1 MKSVRNA
8 FKLTLIVVFS
18 LVIGISLGFG
28 LLQMVNAAEL
38 PQDQTLETVDLT
50 KEPLLAHERD
60 AKADVLTWLRD
71 VKALKSNF
79 VQIGPD
85 GRTTSGTMYLER
97 PGKIRF
103 EYEGNNEILIVADGK
118 TLNLIDYE
126 VDQVT
131 SWPVKDT
138 PLALLLQSDV
148 DLEDHILVSEPAAGP
163 LAGTIAV
170 SAEDPKRPEY
180 GTVTFLFSRVD
191 QDEIELKAWRV
202 MDAQGL
208 TTTVTLAEAELNIDV
223 DDKVFTFKDPRKS
236 PVQRPRRAG

>member
-18 LVIGISLGFG
+18 LIIGISLGFG
-28 LLQMVNAAEL
+28 LLQMVNAAEFT
-38 PQDQTLETVDLT
+38 QDETLETVDLT

-60 AKADVLTWLRD
+60 ARADVLTWLRD
-71 VKALKSNF
+71 VKALKSDF

-85 GRTTSGTMYLER
+85 GRATSGTMYLER

-103 EYEGNNEILIVADGK
+103 EYEGDSEILIVADGK

-138 PLALLLQSDV
+138 PLALLLQSDA
-148 DLEDHILVSEPAAGP
+148 DLADHILVSEPAVGP

-180 GTVTFLFSRVD
+180 GTVTFLFSRIA
-191 QDEIELKAWRV
+191 QGEIALKAWRV

-236 PVQRPRRAG
+236 PVRRPRRAG

>member
-8 FKLTLIVVFS
+8 FKLTLIVIFS
-18 LVIGISLGFG
+18 LAIGISLGFG
-28 LLQMVNAAEL
+28 LLQAVNAQENPPENL
-38 PQDQTLETVDLT
+38 QTVDLT

-60 AKADVLTWLRD
+60 ARSDVLAWLRD
-71 VKALKSNF
+71 VRVLKSNF

-85 GRTTSGTMYLER
+85 GRTISGTMYLER

-103 EYEGNNEILIVADGK
+103 EYDGDSPILIVADGK

-131 SWPVKDT
+131 SWPIKDT
-138 PLALLLQSDV
+138 PLALLLQNDA
-148 DLEDHILVSEPAAGP
+148 DIEGNLLVSEPAVGP

-180 GTVTFLFSRVD
+180 GTVTFLFSRI
-191 QDEIELKAWRV
+191 DEDRIELKSWRV
-202 MDAQGL
+202 LDAQGL
-208 TTTVTLAEAELNIDV
+208 STIVTLAEAELNIDV
-223 DDKVFTFKDPRKS
+223 EDKLFTFKDPRKS
-236 PVQRPRRAG
+236 PVRRPRRAG